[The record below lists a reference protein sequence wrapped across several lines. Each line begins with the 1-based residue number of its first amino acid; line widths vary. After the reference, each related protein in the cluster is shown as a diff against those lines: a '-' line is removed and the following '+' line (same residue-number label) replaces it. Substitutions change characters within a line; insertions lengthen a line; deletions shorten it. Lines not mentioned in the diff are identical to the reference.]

1 MAIKTPYI
9 NNVTLAG
16 NIVRNPEVRQIGEK
30 KTKVTT
36 ITVANN
42 RPYQDKDGNWQQE
55 TNFVDVEVWGKQA
68 EKLGEYGKK
77 GTPVIAEGNL
87 KLNQWEDKEGKS
99 HSKLLIRADKIH
111 ILNYPEKK

>member
-16 NIVRNPEVRQIGEK
+16 NIVRDPEVRRIGEK
-30 KTKVTT
+30 NTPVTT

-68 EKLGEYGKK
+68 EKLGEYGEK

-87 KLNQWEDKEGKS
+87 KMNQWEDKEGKS

-111 ILNYPEKK
+111 ILNYLEK